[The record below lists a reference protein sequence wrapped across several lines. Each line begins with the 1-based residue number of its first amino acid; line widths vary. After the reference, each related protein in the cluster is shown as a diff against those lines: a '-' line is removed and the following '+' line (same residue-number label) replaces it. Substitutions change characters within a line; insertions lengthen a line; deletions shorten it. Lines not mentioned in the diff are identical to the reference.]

1 MFSTRFHIY
10 GAFNAPASFF
20 DTKKRSNGFLQFY
33 VVYLDKIEGFFVFFI
48 VSEENKVEEDFE
60 NFPSLYGFIKA

>member
-1 MFSTRFHIY
+1 MHLQV
-10 GAFNAPASFF
+10 FF
-20 DTKKRSNGFLQFY
+20 DTKKRSNSFLQFY